1 MVRPANPEDKLTM
14 PTINGMELPP
24 PKHWQEFETITRDS
38 MAQKWKSPNLQKNGR
53 GGQKQHGVDISGPDE
68 IGRRVGIQCKRYK
81 SPLGSETVTA
91 EVTNAEKFSPL
102 STLWIATTADYDAPL
117 QQKVR
122 TLSDQRVAQG
132 KFAVGILFWEDVVD
146 GLKLNPAVFKAHY
159 PQVVL
164 DASASVC
171 RERLIAA
178 LELGFYG
185 ANLWEYIILTYGE
198 YGWMA
203 QADPD
208 ELIATLRL
216 LEQRIS
222 QLLAPEDAV
231 PILESLAAI
240 REGCAKPKTKESDWD
255 AVEVAAKR
263 IATRLGRAT
272 FLLPLAESN
281 MLEAALH
288 LGRLYHSLNDLPKAA
303 LSDSIQSKVRA
314 LLPPSSDGAIC
325 KKFAEAK
332 KLNSG
337 NRWVS
342 RIYNLLD
349 HELRWA
355 PT

>member
-1 MVRPANPEDKLTM
+1 M
-14 PTINGMELPP
+14 PTINGMELPL
-24 PKHWQEFETITRDS
+24 PKHWQEFETITRDA

-81 SPLGSETVTA
+81 SPLSFATVTA
-91 EVTNAEKFSPL
+91 EVINAEKFGPL
-102 STLWIATTADYDAPL
+102 STLWIATTADYDTPL

-132 KFAVGILFWEDVVD
+132 KFAIGILFWEDVVD

-164 DASASVC
+164 DTGASVS

-178 LELGFYG
+178 LELGYYG
-185 ANLWEYIILTYGE
+185 ANLWEYIILTFGE

-208 ELIATLRL
+208 ELISTLRL
-216 LEQRIS
+216 LEQRTS
-222 QLLAPEDAV
+222 QLLAPEDAA
-231 PILESLAAI
+231 PILESLSAI
-240 REGCAKPKTKESDWD
+240 REGCATPKTKKSDWNP
-255 AVEVAAKR
+255 VEVHAKR

-272 FLLPLAESN
+272 SLLPLAESN

-288 LGRLYHSLNDLPKAA
+288 LGRLYHSLDDPPKAA
-303 LSDSIQSKVRA
+303 LRDSIESKVRA
-314 LLPPSSDGAIC
+314 LLPPSSDAAIR

-332 KLNSG
+332 KLG
-337 NRWVS
+337 DGDRWVS
-342 RIYNLLD
+342 RIYTLLD
-349 HELRWA
+349 HELRWSPA
-355 PT
+355 

>member
-1 MVRPANPEDKLTM
+1 M
-14 PTINGMELPP
+14 
-24 PKHWQEFETITRDS
+24 TRDA

-68 IGRRVGIQCKRYK
+68 IGRRVGIQCKRYQ
-81 SPLGSETVTA
+81 SPLSFKTVTN
-91 EVTNAEKFSPL
+91 EVTNAEEFGPL

-132 KFAVGILFWEDVVD
+132 KFAIGVLFWEDIVD

-164 DASASVC
+164 DNGSAVN

-178 LELGFYG
+178 LELGYYG
-185 ANLWEYIILTYGE
+185 ADLWNYIILTYGE

-216 LEQRIS
+216 LEQRAS
-222 QLLAPEDAV
+222 QLLAPEDAG
-231 PILESLAAI
+231 PILQSLSAI
-240 REGCAKPKTKESDWD
+240 RQGCGTPKTKKSEWD
-255 AVEVAAKR
+255 PIEDHAKR
-263 IATRLGRAT
+263 VATRLARAT
-272 FLLPLAESN
+272 SLLPLAESN
-281 MLEAALH
+281 MLDAALH
-288 LGRLYHSLNDLPKAA
+288 LGRLYHSLDDLPKAA
-303 LSDSIQSKVRA
+303 LRDRIESKVRA
-314 LLPPSSDGAIC
+314 LLPPSSDGAIR

-332 KLNSG
+332 KLRDG
-337 NRWVS
+337 YRWVS
-342 RIYNLLD
+342 RIYTLLD
-349 HELRWA
+349 HELRW
-355 PT
+355 TS